1 MACGMPVSQL
11 TPLRRNGA
19 EYRWV
24 IFRPG
29 HASSVHIP
37 QEVVT
42 HPDVIDAAVPVESGD
57 EIRQVQS
64 TADRSGFVV
73 TRGAD
78 RSAAIRLSDWACN
91 RISVVYT
98 DGSTRPALAIDSFLE
113 VRK

>member
-11 TPLRRNGA
+11 TPLCRNGA

-29 HASSVHIP
+29 HASSVHLP
-37 QEVVT
+37 REVVS
-42 HPDVIDAAVPVESGD
+42 HPDMIDAAVLVESGD
-57 EIRQVQS
+57 EIHQVQT

-73 TRGAD
+73 TRGDD
-78 RSAAIRLSDWACN
+78 RNAAIRLSDWACS
-91 RISVVYT
+91 RISVAYT
-98 DGSTRPALAIDSFLE
+98 DGSTGPALAIDSFLE